1 MIILEKPYVS
11 DFLVDTIKKNNFSVL
26 DNEVAREYFAK
37 NELISDDRA
46 KEIAQNELVYS
57 NSENSINWILNNL
70 KGSKLVDMIALSKNK
85 ASFRSAIKQIFS
97 DYFFKE
103 VSYSEIKNILA
114 KDLKFPLILKPSV
127 GFLSFGVF
135 PVQNEEEWAE
145 TLAKLDSEIEKI
157 KGIFP
162 LNVVDTDKFV
172 IEQMIDG
179 DEFAIDAYFDENGEA
194 TILNIYMHPFFDG
207 KDVSDRVY
215 FTSRSIITKHLPV
228 FKELLD
234 KIGKVAGYKN
244 FPFHLELRYDGKTAI
259 PIELNPLRFCGWCI
273 TDLTYFAWGVNIY
286 EYFLNQQKPEWDKI
300 MAEKDDSIYYFT
312 IGDIPNNIDKNTIS
326 IVDYD
331 KYLTNISN
339 PLEIRKIDYKNNPI
353 FAIVFA
359 KTNNFDEIKNLLA
372 LNMSDFITCI

>member
-11 DFLVDTIKKNNFSVL
+11 DFLVETIKKNKFSVL
-26 DNEVAREYFAK
+26 DNEVAREFFSE
-37 NELISDDRA
+37 NELISSDKA
-46 KEIAQNELVYS
+46 KEIAKNELVYS
-57 NSENSINWILNNL
+57 NSENSIDWILNNL

-85 ASFRSAIKQIFS
+85 ASFRAAIKQIFP

-103 VSYSEIKNILA
+103 IFYSEIKNTST
-114 KDLKFPLILKPSV
+114 KELKFPLILKPAI

-135 PVQNEEEWAE
+135 PVQNELEWSE
-145 TLAKLDSEIEKI
+145 TAAKLDEEIKKI

-162 LNVVDTDKFV
+162 LNVVDTDKFI
-172 IEQMIDG
+172 IEQMIEG
-179 DEFAIDAYFDENGEA
+179 DEFAVDAYFDDNGEA
-194 TILNIYMHPFFDG
+194 TVLNIYMHPFFDG

-215 FTSRSIITKHLPV
+215 FTSKSILTKHLPI

-234 KIGKVAGYKN
+234 KIGKVANYKN

-273 TDLTYFAWGVNIY
+273 TDITYFAWGVNIY
-286 EYFLNQQKPEWDKI
+286 EHFLNQQKPDWNKI
-300 MAEKDDSIYYFT
+300 LAEKDDLIYYFT
-312 IGDIPNNIDKNTIS
+312 IGDIPNSIDKNKI
-326 IVDYD
+326 INIDYD
-331 KYLTNISN
+331 KYLENISN
-339 PLEIRKIDYKNNPI
+339 PLEIRKINYKNNPI

-359 KTNNFDEIKNLLA
+359 KTNNFAEIKNLLA

>member
-11 DFLVDTIKKNNFSVL
+11 DFLVETIKKNKFSVL
-26 DNEVAREYFAK
+26 DNEVAREFFSE
-37 NELISDDRA
+37 NELISTDKA
-46 KEIAQNELVYS
+46 KEIAKTELVYS
-57 NSENSINWILNNL
+57 NSENSIDWISNNL

-85 ASFRSAIKQIFS
+85 ASFRAAIKQIFP

-103 VSYSEIKNILA
+103 ISYSEIKNIST
-114 KDLKFPLILKPSV
+114 KELKFPLILKPAV

-135 PVQNEEEWAE
+135 PVQNESEWSE
-145 TLAKLDSEIEKI
+145 TVSKLDEEIERI
-157 KGIFP
+157 KDVFP
-162 LNVVDTDKFV
+162 INVVDTDKFV

-179 DEFAIDAYFDENGEA
+179 DEFAVDAYFDDNGEA
-194 TILNIYMHPFFDG
+194 TVLNIYMHPFFDG

-215 FTSRSIITKHLPV
+215 FTSKSILTKHLPI

-234 KIGKVAGYKN
+234 KIGKVANYKN

-273 TDLTYFAWGVNIY
+273 TDISYFAWGVNIY
-286 EYFLNQQKPEWDKI
+286 EAFLNQQKPDWEKI
-300 MAEKDDSIYYFT
+300 LSQKDDSIYYFT
-312 IGDIPNNIDKNTIS
+312 IGDVPNSINKENILN
-326 IVDYD
+326 VDYD
-331 KYLTNISN
+331 KYLRNISN
-339 PLEIRKIDYKNNPI
+339 PLVVRKIDYKNNPI

>member
-11 DFLVDTIKKNNFSVL
+11 DFLVETIKKNKFSVL
-26 DNEVAREYFAK
+26 DNEVAREFFSE
-37 NELISDDRA
+37 NELISSDKA
-46 KEIAQNELVYS
+46 KEIAKTELVYS
-57 NSENSINWILNNL
+57 NSENSIDWILNNL

-85 ASFRSAIKQIFS
+85 ASFRAAIKQIFP

-103 VSYSEIKNILA
+103 ISYSEIKNIST
-114 KDLKFPLILKPSV
+114 KELKFPLILKLAV

-135 PVQNEEEWAE
+135 PVQNESELSE
-145 TLAKLDSEIEKI
+145 TVAKLDEEIEKI

-162 LNVVDTDKFV
+162 LNVVDTDKFI

-179 DEFAIDAYFDENGEA
+179 DEFAVDAYFDDKGEA
-194 TILNIYMHPFFDG
+194 TVLNIYMHPFFDG

-215 FTSRSIITKHLPV
+215 FTSKSILTKHLPI

-234 KIGKVAGYKN
+234 KIGKVANYKN

-273 TDLTYFAWGVNIY
+273 TDISYFAWGVNIY
-286 EYFLNQQKPEWDKI
+286 EAFLNQQKPDWEKI
-300 MAEKDDSIYYFT
+300 LSQKDDSIYYFT
-312 IGDIPNNIDKNTIS
+312 IGDVPNSINKENILN
-326 IVDYD
+326 VDYD
-331 KYLTNISN
+331 KYLKNISN
-339 PLEIRKIDYKNNPI
+339 PLVVRKIDYKNNPI